1 GACELTMQAS
11 ARQRGVLRAVLLQL
25 LIVVATLAIAEIVL
39 RVIDLRYLR
48 TYRVGAE
55 RVYNYDAELGW
66 FPVPNSDVTFT
77 GMGTIKVHHNS
88 LGLRDIEHDASPRP
102 TIAFLGDS
110 FVWGYDA
117 EQNERFTEVL
127 RSKMP
132 GHRIVNSG
140 VTAYRTAQ
148 EHLLLQGLWDRIK
161 PDVVVLMV
169 CVDNDRKDN
178 AVNTRNGGP
187 YKPYFAMTSDG
198 GGDFKGIPVPWS
210 RHLYFADNWLARNSW
225 IVRVAVSAYV
235 LIANPQVTVPD
246 PTERLVG
253 MMREFVESRRA
264 KFLVG
269 LQYREPQLE
278 AFLAAQRIPYVS
290 FDGAEHEQGDGDHW
304 TPKGHELVAERLMT
318 LFGQNGIA
326 VPGSPRQ

>member
-102 TIAFLGDS
+102 TIAFVGDS

-117 EQNERFTEVL
+117 EQNERFTEFL
-127 RSKMP
+127 RAKLP
-132 GHRIVNSG
+132 AQRIVNAG
-140 VTAYRTAQ
+140 VTAYGTDQ
-148 EHLLLQGLWDRIK
+148 EYLVLRRLWDCIK

-178 AVNTRNGGP
+178 QANMRYDGA
-187 YKPYFAMTSDG
+187 YKPYFVMSAAG
-198 GGDFKGIPVPWS
+198 GEFKGIPVPRS
-210 RHLYFADNWLARNSW
+210 RRLYFADNWLARHSL
-225 IVRVAVSAYV
+225 VFRAMVSAYV
-235 LIANPQVTVPD
+235 LIAHPPVTVPD
-246 PTERLVG
+246 PTERLIA
-253 MMREFVESRRA
+253 MMKGFVESKGA

-269 LQYREPQLE
+269 LQYRD
-278 AFLAAQRIPYVS
+278 A
-290 FDGAEHEQGDGDHW
+290 
-304 TPKGHELVAERLMT
+304 
-318 LFGQNGIA
+318 
-326 VPGSPRQ
+326 